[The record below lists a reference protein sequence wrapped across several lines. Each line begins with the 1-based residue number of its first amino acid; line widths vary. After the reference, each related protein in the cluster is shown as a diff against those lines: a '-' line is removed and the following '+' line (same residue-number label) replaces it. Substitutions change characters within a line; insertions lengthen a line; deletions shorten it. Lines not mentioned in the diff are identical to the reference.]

1 MLTIRKGLAA
11 VALAALG
18 TASVVGITDSPASAA
33 TPPPISFNG
42 AKYYTAGLLRS
53 GSLDNN
59 GTARADLDGDG
70 NLDVATIAP
79 WLGSRTAIMWG
90 KSDGSFKTPAQEV
103 WAGVANSNVILGDYN
118 GDGRIDLVVTGSSSF
133 TVVLNQGNRSFRTGA
148 TYVLQ
153 QSPFQN
159 TGVADD
165 FDGDGKLD
173 IVLKTPLGL
182 QTMKGSGTGTFSS
195 GPFTYVPGVPGALAS
210 LDDANLNGDGKRDV
224 VASDAA
230 TQQVFALLNDGTG
243 RFTVKSQVSVPVV
256 PTTVRTGDLN
266 RSGAD
271 SIVVLPEVSPPN
283 MSAAIV
289 LNDGTGVLRLVQYY
303 PAGFAN
309 PVGDLGDF
317 NGDGFLDIVSVNTFS
332 GNIVVLAGNGD
343 GTFVSAGT
351 FATAINAQTPAV
363 GDFNRDGKADIG
375 VPTQCP
381 GVSGLFGNVCLS
393 VLINRS

>member
-1 MLTIRKGLAA
+1 MPSLRQRLAPVLAA
-11 VALAALG
+11 TVLAT
-18 TASVVGITDSPASAA
+18 TAWAADASAA
-33 TPPPISFNG
+33 ANPPPISFAP
-42 AKYYTAGLLRS
+42 AKYHTAGLLRS

-59 GTARADLDGDG
+59 GTAQADLDGDG
-70 NLDVATIAP
+70 HPDVAMIAP
-79 WLGSRTAIMWG
+79 WLGSRTDIMWG
-90 KSDGSFKTPAQEV
+90 KADGTFKTPAQEV
-103 WAGVANSNVILGDYN
+103 WAGALNSNVILGDYN
-118 GDGRIDLVVTGSSSF
+118 RDGRIDLAVTGSSSF
-133 TVVLNQGNRSFRTGA
+133 TVVLNQGNRQFRTGA

-159 TGVADD
+159 TGVTDD
-165 FDGDGKLD
+165 FNGDGRLD
-173 IVLKTPLGL
+173 IVLKTPVGI
-182 QTMKGSGTGTFSS
+182 QTMLGTGSGTFTY
-195 GPFTYVPGVPGALAS
+195 GPFSYVPGVPGAIAS
-210 LDDANLNGDGKRDV
+210 LDDANLNGDGRRDL

-230 TQQVFALLNDGTG
+230 TQQVFALLNAGNG
-243 RFTVKSQVSVPVV
+243 SFTVKSRVSVPVV

-271 SIVVLPEVSPPN
+271 SIVVLPEVSPPT

-332 GNIVVLAGNGD
+332 GNIVVLAGRGD
-343 GTFVSAGT
+343 GTFQSAGT
-351 FATAINAQTPAV
+351 FATSINAQTPAV
-363 GDFNRDGKADIG
+363 ADFNHDGKTDIG
-375 VPTQCP
+375 VPAQCP
-381 GVSGLFGNVCLS
+381 GLSGLLGNVCLA